1 MSDAAAKPA
10 KRAHRRRGA
19 PGTPGALAAA
29 PLEIKRC
36 KLGSGSPDAPHA
48 LGHASRL
55 VQPVN
60 VRSPLSRSHR
70 LPPRPGLK
78 RRAASCHSD
87 ARWPSPRTGWLMS
100 RAESC
105 AAGTSP
111 SARSPR
117 RGSAERGSEP
127 TLGSGHTV
135 WSRIAALPRVTPR
148 ALSCA
153 AAATC
158 PTASWECAGLGINNR
173 PRGPWRGLLSR
184 ERRQIR
190 VEVAATE
197 GFARLG
203 SGQDRCVR
211 WGSPPPCLCN
221 HQCQTEAQ
229 RLTYCEGEHGGVR

>member
-127 TLGSGHTV
+127 TWALGTRCGRGSPASLESHPAP
-135 WSRIAALPRVTPR
+135 SPALP
-148 ALSCA
+148 
-153 AAATC
+153 
-158 PTASWECAGLGINNR
+158 
-173 PRGPWRGLLSR
+173 
-184 ERRQIR
+184 
-190 VEVAATE
+190 
-197 GFARLG
+197 
-203 SGQDRCVR
+203 
-211 WGSPPPCLCN
+211 PPPVPLPAGN
-221 HQCQTEAQ
+221 VPVWVLITGHAGP
-229 RLTYCEGEHGGVR
+229 GEVSSAERGARSGSR